1 MRSMALKGHLQA
13 LVGDRDV
20 SKNSDWSIVL
30 HGGAGVA
37 EHEDMP
43 PEREA
48 AFRAGM
54 AAGLETGVA
63 VLAAGGSAL
72 DAVQAAVEVLEDDP
86 LFNAG
91 RGAAFTA
98 DGQNELDAAIMDG
111 SSLAAGSVGGVTRT
125 RHPIALAR
133 AVMERSPHVMLV
145 GLGADRFAAA
155 NGLEQVDPGFFF
167 TSSRWRALE
176 AELNRLG
183 LPIPPGGEGAGDPA
197 PEPDDHRFGTVG
209 AVARDSQGRLA
220 AATSTGGMTAKRWGR
235 VGDSPIIGAGTYA
248 ADDACACSGTGSG
261 EYFIRLTLA
270 REVAALVKYK
280 GLSLQA
286 AVDDVIQRQLT
297 DLGGDGGV
305 IALGAGGEMA
315 WSYNTRAMFRAR
327 AASDG
332 ERLVAIFKDEA

>member
-1 MRSMALKGHLQA
+1 LG
-13 LVGDRDV
+13 
-20 SKNSDWSIVL
+20 KNSNWSILL

-37 EHEDMP
+37 EHKDMP

-54 AAGLETGVA
+54 AAGLNAGVA
-63 VLAAGGSAL
+63 VLAKGGSAL

-91 RGAAFTA
+91 RGATFTA
-98 DGQNELDAAIMDG
+98 EGHNELDAAIMDG
-111 SSLAAGSVGGVTRT
+111 SSLAAGAVGGVTRT

-145 GLGADRFAAA
+145 GQGADRFAAA
-155 NGLEQVDPGFFF
+155 NGLEQVDPSFFF
-167 TSSRWRALE
+167 TDSRWKALE
-176 AELNRLG
+176 IELASLG
-183 LPIPPGGEGAGDPA
+183 LPVPAGPDTTGVA
-197 PEPDDHRFGTVG
+197 PEPSDHRFGTVG
-209 AVARDSQGRLA
+209 AVARDRQGHVA

-248 ADDACACSGTGSG
+248 ADDACAVSGTGSG

-286 AVDDVIQRQLT
+286 AVDEAIQLQLT
-297 DLGGDGGV
+297 ELGGEGGV
-305 IALGAGGEMA
+305 IAVGAGGEMA

-327 AASDG
+327 AASGG
-332 ERLVAIFKDEA
+332 ERLIAIFKDEA

>member
-1 MRSMALKGHLQA
+1 LG
-13 LVGDRDV
+13 
-20 SKNSDWSIVL
+20 KNSDWSIVL

-37 EHEDMP
+37 EHKDMP

-54 AAGLETGVA
+54 AAGLAAGVA

-98 DGQNELDAAIMDG
+98 DGANELDAAIMDG
-111 SSLAAGSVGGVTRT
+111 SSLSAGAVGGVTRT

-145 GLGADRFAAA
+145 GQGADGFAASV
-155 NGLEQVDPGFFF
+155 GLEQVDPSFFF
-167 TSSRWRALE
+167 TGSRWRALE
-176 AELNRLG
+176 TELTMLG
-183 LPIPPGGEGAGDPA
+183 LPIPPGGERAGAAA

-209 AVARDSQGRLA
+209 AVARDGAGRLA

-248 ADDACACSGTGSG
+248 ADDACAVSGTGSG

-286 AVDDVIQRQLT
+286 AVDEAIQDQLT
-297 DLGGDGGV
+297 DLGGEGGV
-305 IALGAGGEMA
+305 IAVGAGGEMA

-327 AASDG
+327 AESSG
-332 ERLVAIFKDEA
+332 ERLIAIFKDEA